1 MKRNTRRRLRWVC
14 SFVLMLPMF
23 QFYSSCVTDLQVQ
36 DFVRSQAALALTN
49 LLTSQV
55 TAALNQLNQDLTGP
69 QVTDELVLNPA
80 GPN

>member
-1 MKRNTRRRLRWVC
+1 MKHPTRPRLRKILC
-14 SFVLMLPMF
+14 LVLTLPMF
-23 QFYSSCVTDLQVQ
+23 QFYSGCVTDIQVQ

-49 LLTSQV
+49 LLTSGLV
-55 TAALNQLNQDLTGP
+55 ASLNQLNQDLTGP